1 MRDKSG
7 IVMLFITSLLCICVI
22 VFGAFYI
29 TDDEIIERK
38 QKINEY
44 YINTPSS
51 ISSESTGEQ
60 GKAQEVIAQGT
71 VLGKISEQF
80 ISPYGANTSYNRVY
94 IKNKVG
100 IDLDI
105 PSLLSSKNPVKIT
118 KNSEPQV
125 LIMHTHTT
133 ECYLK
138 ETRDYYTDTDLTRT
152 RDTSYNMVAIGEI
165 FTKKLNNAGIVTI
178 HDTTEHD
185 YPAYNG
191 SYTRS
196 AETVK
201 KYLQKYPSI
210 KVVIDLHRDSIGGTN
225 SNRVKPIVE
234 INGKKTAQVMLVMG
248 CGEKIGG
255 YDNWKQNLTFA
266 IKYQQT
272 LEVLYPGLCRATSF
286 VSSRYNQ
293 NLTTGSIL
301 LEVGTESNSFEEASR
316 AAEYASNAL
325 ISYLNTLS

>member
-51 ISSESTGEQ
+51 ISSESTGKQ
-60 GKAQEVIAQGT
+60 GKAQEVIAEGT

-105 PSLLSSKNPVKIT
+105 PALLSSKNPIKIT

-133 ECYLK
+133 ETFLEEDAKTYGVNHSSR
-138 ETRDYYTDTDLTRT
+138 TTDNAK
-152 RDTSYNMVAIGEI
+152 NMVAIGEI
-165 FTKKLNNAGIVTI
+165 IAKKLNN
-178 HDTTEHD
+178 
-185 YPAYNG
+185 
-191 SYTRS
+191 RFF
-196 AETVK
+196 
-201 KYLQKYPSI
+201 
-210 KVVIDLHRDSIGGTN
+210 
-225 SNRVKPIVE
+225 
-234 INGKKTAQVMLVMG
+234 ML
-248 CGEKIGG
+248 
-255 YDNWKQNLTFA
+255 
-266 IKYQQT
+266 
-272 LEVLYPGLCRATSF
+272 
-286 VSSRYNQ
+286 SS
-293 NLTTGSIL
+293 
-301 LEVGTESNSFEEASR
+301 
-316 AAEYASNAL
+316 
-325 ISYLNTLS
+325 LN